1 MFNENKDL
9 GPKSAPP
16 ECARAITRTL
26 QDPATSHWLR
36 TAISQ
41 ALERD
46 PVDALADAEHLVQL
60 LRLQLNMLMGQHGV
74 ANTSSH

>member
-16 ECARAITRTL
+16 ECAHAITRTL

-36 TAISQ
+36 TAITQ

-46 PVDALADAEHLVQL
+46 PVDALADAELLLQL
-60 LRLQLNMLMGQHGV
+60 LRLQLDMLMGQHGV
-74 ANTSSH
+74 AITPPH